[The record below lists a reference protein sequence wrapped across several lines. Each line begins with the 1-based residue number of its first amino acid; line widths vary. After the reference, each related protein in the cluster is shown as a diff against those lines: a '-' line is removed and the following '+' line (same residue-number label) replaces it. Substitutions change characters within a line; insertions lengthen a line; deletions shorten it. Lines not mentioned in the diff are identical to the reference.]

1 MPATTYTPRAGSL
14 ALRVLRH
21 MQLHRQP
28 MTRAQMRDQLGVVI
42 VHHLDR
48 ALNAG
53 LLRKPGRLSA
63 FHPTDALAAAV
74 LDGKGPSNIFWNE
87 DRTALLRRRYAS
99 TNTQAL
105 ALILGTTTKAVWVKA
120 KRMGLSKTP
129 NASHAAKAPSAKLS
143 ATDDD
148 GQPVQIIVPAGTPCA
163 PIQTTAPNS
172 VFALGGTAYTTTQP
186 TTTHHAS
193 T

>member
-1 MPATTYTPRAGSL
+1 MSTPATYTPRAGSL

-28 MTRAQMRDQLGVVI
+28 MTRAQMRDELGVVI

-63 FHPTDALAAAV
+63 FHPTDALAAAA

-99 TNTQAL
+99 TNTQEL

-129 NASHAAKAPSAKLS
+129 NASHAPRAPSAKLP
-143 ATDDD
+143 AD

-172 VFALGGTAYTTTQP
+172 VFALGGTAHITTTNQ
-186 TTTHHAS
+186 HA
-193 T
+193 TP

>member
-1 MPATTYTPRAGSL
+1 MSTPATYTPRPGSL

-28 MTRAQMRDQLGVVI
+28 MTRAQMRDELGVVI

-63 FHPTDALAAAV
+63 FHPTNALAVAE

-87 DRTALLRRRYAS
+87 DRTTLLRRRYAS

-120 KRMGLSKTP
+120 RRIGLSKTP
-129 NASHAAKAPSAKLS
+129 SASNAARAPSAKLP
-143 ATDDD
+143 AD
-148 GQPVQIIVPAGTPCA
+148 GLPVQIIVPAGTPCA

-172 VFALGGTAYTTTQP
+172 VFALGGTTHITTTNQ
-186 TTTHHAS
+186 HA
-193 T
+193 TP

>member
-1 MPATTYTPRAGSL
+1 MPNATYTPSPGSL

-28 MTRAQMRDQLGVVI
+28 MTRAQMRDELGVVI

-63 FHPTDALAAAV
+63 FHPTDALAAAA

-99 TNTQAL
+99 TDTKAL

-129 NASHAAKAPSAKLS
+129 SASHAPRAPSAKLP
-143 ATDDD
+143 ADD

-172 VFALGGTAYTTTQP
+172 VFALGGTAHITTTN
-186 TTTHHAS
+186 HHA
-193 T
+193 TP